1 MVAFESPT
9 YTLDL
14 RHISNCSRIACARSG
29 SEIPVFVR
37 PKDDSTANLV
47 EARGTLSNDGKSFSI
62 VVKGADG
69 AKETLELCYRDLLK
83 AFSEVD

>member
-9 YTLDL
+9 YSLDL
-14 RHISNCSRIACARSG
+14 RHSSNCSRIACAQSG
-29 SEIPVFVR
+29 REIPVFVR
-37 PKDDSTANLV
+37 PKDDSMANLI

-69 AKETLELCYRDLLK
+69 AQETLELCYRDLLK
-83 AFSEVD
+83 AFSEID